1 MTHDGVTPFQLA
13 GYEGLWGVL
22 FFVVLIPVLTLTP
35 GNPNPDQLPNPML
48 AVYHED
54 FRDSLVKLHNSS
66 QLVAWSLT
74 YFVVIAVY
82 NVSGQAVTKHLS
94 AVLRSILEACRTLGV
109 WMADLLLFYA
119 IGRKQDGEAWTV
131 WSWVELAGFLLLVYG
146 TMSYKGLLPIPC
158 AKRPAADVADEIPRA
173 CSSTS

>member
-1 MTHDGVTPFQLA
+1 
-13 GYEGLWGVL
+13 
-22 FFVVLIPVLTLTP
+22 
-35 GNPNPDQLPNPML
+35 
-48 AVYHED
+48 
-54 FRDSLVKLHNSS
+54 VKLHNSP
-66 QLVAWSLT
+66 QVVLWVVV
-74 YFVVIAVY
+74 YFVVIAIY

-109 WMADLLLFYA
+109 WIADLLLFYA

-158 AKRPAADVADEIPRA
+158 AKRPMAAVADEIPRG
-173 CSSTS
+173 CSSVSATGSWVA